1 MPHILITDYC
11 EDIGPE
17 FSELMERFRE
27 QAGRLIDLLDLSVP
41 AVVRLKRLLNSLPV
55 HALPDICAAVI
66 KASHSERL
74 EILDAVDL
82 TERFE
87 KTLPLLIR
95 QIEVSK
101 VDSKDPLCVFMIDHW
116 SLHRLHFISGPAG
129 KSRKSKRLI
138 QHCFQNFAIGKNF
151 AHHQKS
157 EVGLRRWRLRGG

>member
-1 MPHILITDYC
+1 MSVKLNCASMDTANCVVSVSLCRQLIADYC

-87 KTLPLLIR
+87 KTLPLLMR
-95 QIEVSK
+95 QIEVSL
-101 VDSKDPLCVFMIDHW
+101 VLLSNEAIIDTD
-116 SLHRLHFISGPAG
+116 HRWYI
-129 KSRKSKRLI
+129 
-138 QHCFQNFAIGKNF
+138 
-151 AHHQKS
+151 
-157 EVGLRRWRLRGG
+157 